1 MKTTAACIA
10 LALVCCLVACGDK
23 APAITVDDAPFR
35 AAIVDYLKDKHMD
48 MKIKEFKSIKPSGDT
63 ATATCT
69 LVQESDMHA
78 VSIRWRFE
86 FSRKGE
92 GKWRVDKYEQVKK

>member
-1 MKTTAACIA
+1 MKTTATCFA
-10 LALVCCLVACGDK
+10 LALVCCLAACKDD

-35 AAIVDYLKDKHMD
+35 AAIVAYLSDSD
-48 MKIKEFKSIKPSGDT
+48 MEFKAIEAESET

-69 LVQESDMHA
+69 MVLSSGMNALSQ
-78 VSIRWRFE
+78 RWQFT

-92 GKWRVDKYEQVKK
+92 GKWRVDKYEPVK